1 MCTIQLVFQD
11 GITSPK
17 LGNNYEL
24 KQSAVIEDKPIKCF
38 KVRHNDDYTY
48 RIEIIY
54 DDDSSTVVFDT
65 PSDKA
70 EHTYEVPENHRIIGV
85 YGYDYCRFFSWI
97 LTTDF

>member
-1 MCTIQLVFQD
+1 
-11 GITSPK
+11 
-17 LGNNYEL
+17 
-24 KQSAVIEDKPIKCF
+24 VIEDKPIKCF
-38 KVRHNDDYTY
+38 KVRHNDNYTY

-85 YGYDYCRFFSWI
+85 YGYDNTRYLGWI
-97 LTTDF
+97 LTTDFWSKSLYEEILKSHFTHPQKLFK